1 MRRSVIVL
9 GITGVLVA
17 GFTGPMGA
25 APQVQ
30 TGASPQEVQ
39 KVTIIMTENQFE
51 PTAITLRAGVP
62 VELTLV
68 NKGKQEHDLS
78 VYPAPASAPND
89 WDEYVT
95 LHSYFENMGEVG
107 VDFPG
112 QGAVAGTRVFEIEL
126 EKGKSAVLAFTP
138 TRKGV
143 FEMGSHMPGQY
154 EAGMKGSFV
163 VK

>member
-1 MRRSVIVL
+1 MRRLMMAL
-9 GITGVLVA
+9 GITGVLVT
-17 GFTGPMGA
+17 GFTGPM
-25 APQVQ
+25 
-30 TGASPQEVQ
+30 GASPQEVQ

-51 PTAITLRAGVP
+51 PKAITLQAGMP

-78 VYPAPASAPND
+78 VYPAPSSAPKD

-112 QGAVAGTRVFEIEL
+112 QGAVAGTRVFEVEL
-126 EKGKSAVLAFTP
+126 EQGKSAVLAFTP
-138 TRKGV
+138 ARKV
-143 FEMGSHMPGQY
+143 WDCCVRHRRWAPS
-154 EAGMKGSFV
+154 SWRC
-163 VK
+163 

>member
-1 MRRSVIVL
+1 MRRSMIVL
-9 GITGVLVA
+9 AMTGVLIA

-30 TGASPQEVQ
+30 TGAAPQLQ
-39 KVTIIMTENQFE
+39 KITVIMTENQFQ
-51 PTAITLRAGVP
+51 PKAITLQAGVP
-62 VELTLV
+62 VELTLI

-78 VYPAPASAPND
+78 VYPAPSSAPKD
-89 WDEYVT
+89 WDEYTT
-95 LHSYFENMGEVG
+95 LHSYFENMGEIG

-112 QGAVAGTRVFEIEL
+112 QGAVAGTRVFEVEL
-126 EKGKSAVLAFTP
+126 ETGKSAILAFTP
-138 TRKGV
+138 VRKGV
-143 FEMGSHMPGQY
+143 FEMGSHIPGQY

>member
-1 MRRSVIVL
+1 MRRSIIVL
-9 GITGVLVA
+9 GIAGVLVA
-17 GFTGPMGA
+17 GFTGPM
-25 APQVQ
+25 
-30 TGASPQEVQ
+30 GASPQEVQ

-51 PTAITLRAGVP
+51 PKAITLQAGMP

-126 EKGKSAVLAFTP
+126 EQGKSAVLAFTP
-138 TRKGV
+138 TRKGI